1 MAKLPTLTTAGWIED
16 LVSVSTNLMDYFLV
30 SEDSQTQFYPG
41 EVSSL
46 PFLVQ
51 QHGSDPA
58 SLVDRARDVLQRYF
72 SRYFDMTSVE
82 VTTDDKSGSRGRYN
96 LTIDVTIVK
105 NGTTHRLGRLIEVG
119 DSKIINVNDPY
130 TE

>member
-16 LVSVSTNLMDYFLV
+16 LITVSTTMMDYFLV

-41 EVSSL
+41 EVASL

-51 QHGSDPA
+51 QYGSDPDA
-58 SLVDRARDVLQRYF
+58 LANRCRDVLQRYF
-72 SRYFDMTSVE
+72 SRYFDMASVE
-82 VTTDDKSGSRGRYN
+82 VTTDDSSGVPGRYN
-96 LTIDVTIVK
+96 INIDVTVIK
-105 NGTTHRLGRLIEVG
+105 DGKTHRLGRLIELG

-130 TE
+130 TV

>member
-1 MAKLPTLTTAGWIED
+1 MAKLPTLTTAGWIDD
-16 LVSVSTNLMDYFLV
+16 LVSVSTSLMDYFLV
-30 SEDSQTQFYPG
+30 SENSQSQFYPG

-51 QHGSDPA
+51 QHGSEPA
-58 SLVDRARDVLQRYF
+58 SLTSRTRDVLQRYF
-72 SRYFDMTSVE
+72 SRYFDMASVE
-82 VTTDDKSGSRGRYN
+82 VTSDNANKSLGRYN
-96 LTIDVTIVK
+96 INIDVTIVK
-105 NGTTHRLGRLIEVG
+105 GSVSHRLGRLIEIG